1 MITIESVRRVL
12 VHENG
17 WAEQDRGDEAV
28 FRAAAGRGVGGGRV
42 ALPSAGVLGEDDV
55 QRLLREMTACG
66 LAEDEDE
73 ARDMFAAGSPS

>member
-17 WAEQDRGDEAV
+17 WAEQDRGDEVV
-28 FRAAAGRGVGGGRV
+28 FRVGGGRV